1 MNVNKANWES
11 VYFCQTT
18 QHTQLTTDST
28 ACTHATAAHAWKAPK
43 KIHPL
48 VHPQKITW
56 GDAIKMCKDMFLF
69 LEPLKLTNQQ
79 PMIKHLGLTWVWPFQ
94 KRRSTIGMYW
104 LLLHQAPRHP
114 GKNTIAKS
122 QTHSWGNHAQN
133 ATYKRRG
140 SLDLHKSLALFWAT
154 KRKGIK
160 YCRFSNET
168 QHGRHCSSLSMVNIT
183 NGRFTQR
190 VLLSEIKW

>member
-28 ACTHATAAHAWKAPK
+28 ACTHETAAHAWKAPK

-56 GDAIKMCKDMFLF
+56 GEAIKMCKDMFLF
-69 LEPLKLTNQQ
+69 LESLKLTNQQ
-79 PMIKHLGLTWVWPFQ
+79 PMIKDLGLAWVWPFQ
-94 KRRSTIGMYW
+94 KRRSTMRMYW

-114 GKNTIAKS
+114 GENTIAKVKH
-122 QTHSWGNHAQN
+122 THEGTMVKMQ
-133 ATYKRRG
+133 RI
-140 SLDLHKSLALFWAT
+140 
-154 KRKGIK
+154 KGVGPSICIK
-160 YCRFSNET
+160 AS
-168 QHGRHCSSLSMVNIT
+168 HCSGQQSA
-183 NGRFTQR
+183 R
-190 VLLSEIKW
+190 VLSIVVFRMKHNMAGIVAVYPWSI